1 MFFLSGIATV
11 LIGQVLPIL
20 SFRFGLNDLYAGS
33 FFPAQFTGS
42 VAGTLFSG
50 RLARKRGHKAA
61 VIIGGMC
68 FTAGVMLLT
77 VSSYSVC
84 LVGFF
89 IIGLGVGLTLPSI
102 NMAIVELEPA
112 RSGPALSFLNF
123 FWGLGAIISKPLV
136 DAFSSET
143 NFIGT
148 ALILTI
154 AFAAATIL
162 LIPIKVRALHSDA
175 NIDVNDPRPTPIWRH
190 PAAWAI
196 AAFNLVHVGF
206 ESGVGGWLTTYAG
219 RLPGEMPLAWLSPT
233 LLYFLLF
240 VIGRGTA
247 PIIFRFLDDNRMLFL
262 GLFIVTGGMALG
274 LFADDVTRLGIG
286 AAIAGFGTSW
296 LFPTNV
302 SRFSK
307 TFGPEATR
315 RATPLFV
322 AGTAGAALSTWLVG
336 FVSDAAGG
344 LWYGMLVLGACPV
357 VLIFIQAGL
366 SFSSGAQHK

>member
-11 LIGQVLPIL
+11 LIGQVLPVL

-42 VAGTLFSG
+42 VIGTLFSG
-50 RLARKRGHKAA
+50 RLARNRGHKAA
-61 VIIGGMC
+61 VVTGGIC

-77 VSSYSVC
+77 VSSYPVC
-84 LVGFF
+84 LGGFF
-89 IIGLGVGLTLPSI
+89 VIGLGVGLTLPSI
-102 NMAIVELEPA
+102 NMAIVELDPA

-123 FWGLGAIISKPLV
+123 FWGLGAIVCKPFV

-148 ALILTI
+148 AVILST

-162 LIPIKVRALHSDA
+162 LIPIRMRRLHQGA
-175 NIDVNDPRPTPIWRH
+175 DVAAETSGSTPIWRH

-206 ESGVGGWLTTYAG
+206 ESGMGGWLTTYAG
-219 RLPGEMPLAWLSPT
+219 RLPGEMTIVWLSPT

-247 PIIFRFLDDNRMLFL
+247 PLIFRSLDDNKMLFL
-262 GLFIVTGGMALG
+262 GLFIVTAGMSIT
-274 LFADDVTRLGIG
+274 LFAGSVFWLGIG

-322 AGTAGAALSTWLVG
+322 AGTIGAALSTWLVG
-336 FVSDAAGG
+336 FVSDALGG
-344 LWYGMLVLGACPV
+344 LWSGMLVLGICPI

-366 SFSSGAQHK
+366 SLSSTAPRK